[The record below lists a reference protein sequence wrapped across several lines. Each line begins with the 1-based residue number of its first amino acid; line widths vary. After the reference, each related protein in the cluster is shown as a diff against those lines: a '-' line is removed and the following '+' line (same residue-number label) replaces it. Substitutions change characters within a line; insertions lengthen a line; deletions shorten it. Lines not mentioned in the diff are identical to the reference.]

1 MIVVMKAG
9 AARKD
14 VDSVMDLIRELGL
27 RPQPIFGAERTIV
40 GVVGALDEEKAGL
53 IEQLESF
60 PFVDRAVPVSR
71 PYKFA
76 SRDWRPGKTIIEV
89 NGVKIGGP
97 QLVIMAGPC
106 TVESRGQLLETAHA
120 VKEAGATILRGGAFK
135 PSTSPYSFH
144 GLGRQGLELLAEA
157 SRETGL
163 PVITEV
169 LDPDDLAACEEFAN
183 ILQIGTRNM
192 ANFALL
198 RKVGRSRLPIMLKRG
213 MASTIDEWL
222 QAAEYI
228 LAEGNSNVMLCER
241 GIRTFETS
249 TRNTFDV
256 NGMAVALER
265 SHLPVVADP
274 SQATGHRYL
283 VPPVSKAA
291 VAAGADALIIEVHPD
306 PAHAKKDGAQS
317 LTIPEF
323 QKLMADLKILAAAVN
338 RPLSMQ
344 DS

>member
-1 MIVVMKAG
+1 MIVVMQGG
-9 AARKD
+9 AAREQ
-14 VDSVMDLIRELGL
+14 VEAVMDLIREMGL
-27 RPQPIFGAERTIV
+27 RPQPIWGAERAVI
-40 GVVGALDEEKAGL
+40 GVVGALDEDKAQL
-53 IEQLESF
+53 IEQLESL
-60 PFVDRAVPVSR
+60 PNVDRAVPISR

-76 SRDWRPGKTIIEV
+76 SREWRKAKSV
-89 NGVKIGGP
+89 LDVKGVKIGGP
-97 QLVIMAGPC
+97 NLVMMAGPC
-106 TVESRGQLLETAHA
+106 TVESRSQLLETAHA

-144 GLGRQGLELLAEA
+144 GMGRAGLELLAEA
-157 SRETGL
+157 RSETGL
-163 PVITEV
+163 PVITEL
-169 LDPDDLAACEEFAN
+169 LDPDDLPAVEEFAD
-183 ILQIGTRNM
+183 IIQIGTRNM

-198 RKVGRSRLPIMLKRG
+198 RKVGKTSLPVMLKRG

-228 LAEGNSNVMLCER
+228 LAEGNPNVMLCER
-241 GIRTFETS
+241 GIRTFEPS

-256 NGMAVALER
+256 NGMAVVLER

-291 VAAGADALIIEVHPD
+291 VAAGADALIVEVHPD

-323 QKLMADLKILAAAVN
+323 QKLMTQLRTLAAAIE
-338 RPLSMQ
+338 RPLL
-344 DS
+344 

>member
-97 QLVIMAGPC
+97 QLMIMAGPC

-338 RPLSMQ
+338 RPLPMQ

>member
-338 RPLSMQ
+338 RPLPMQ